1 MVTVQHIVKKE
12 LEKNPFLIDILQQGL
27 ANVSAVADKMHA
39 AIEKE
44 IRKKVKISAIS
55 MSIRRYITETSG
67 KEMFKWPFP
76 ENLEVST
83 KSKIYEV
90 AIERNPQFRE
100 IAKNIGKAIDKSKGD
115 FLSIIEGTYEIV
127 IFTNQKNK
135 ELIKRLLSSQRINSE
150 LNNLTYITIDWPK
163 ITKDIP
169 GIYYRITRALAF
181 KGISIQAFD
190 TIGTEMMLFFKEP
203 VFVEAYETIMRI
215 LQKKGEL

>member
-12 LEKNPFLIDILQQGL
+12 LEKNPFMIDILQQGL
-27 ANVSAVADKMHA
+27 ANVTAVAGKMQDL
-39 AIEKE
+39 IEKE
-44 IRKKVKISAIS
+44 MGKKVSISAIS
-55 MSIRRYITETSG
+55 MSIRRYMADASKKG
-67 KEMFKWPFP
+67 MFKWQFP

-90 AIERNPQFRE
+90 AIEKNPQFRE
-100 IAKNIGKAIDKSKGD
+100 ISKRIDKAIDKSKGD

-135 ELIKRLLSSQRINSE
+135 EIIKKLLSGQKIASE

-190 TIGTEMMLFFKEP
+190 TIGTEMMLFFKEQ
-203 VFVEAYETIMRI
+203 VFVDAYETIMRV

>member
-12 LEKNPFLIDILQQGL
+12 LEENPFVIDILQQGL
-27 ANVSAVADKMHA
+27 ANVTAVAGKMQDV
-39 AIEKE
+39 IEKE
-44 IRKKVKISAIS
+44 MGKQVSISSIS
-55 MSIRRYITETSG
+55 MSIRRYMAECSK
-67 KEMFKWPFP
+67 KEMFKWQFP
-76 ENLEVST
+76 DNLEVAT

-90 AIERNPQFRE
+90 AIEKTPRFRE
-100 IAKNIGKAIDKSKGD
+100 ISKRIDKAIDKNKGD

-135 ELIKRLLSSQRINSE
+135 DIIKNLLSGEKIHSE

-190 TIGTEMMLFFKEP
+190 TIGTEMILFFKEQ
-203 VFVEAYETIMRI
+203 VFADAYETIMRV
-215 LQKKGEL
+215 LQKKSEL